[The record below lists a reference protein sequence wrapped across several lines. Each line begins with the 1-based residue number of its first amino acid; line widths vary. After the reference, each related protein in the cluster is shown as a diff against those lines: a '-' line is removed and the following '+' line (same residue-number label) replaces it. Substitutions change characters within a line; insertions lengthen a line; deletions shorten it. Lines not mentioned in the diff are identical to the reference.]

1 MSNAYVALKRL
12 LPPSSLLVGK
22 VTAHHTDDETSTVV
36 LPTQQ
41 GVNEY
46 AAGVATGSTIRA
58 RGTFVPVGANAF
70 VRDGVI
76 ESRAPDENASEIV
89 IGAVVPVP
97 MPLTFSGP
105 IPDQTANVGAAVAV
119 DLTGY
124 WSGGTPP
131 LAYALGAGTLPAGMT
146 VGSGGTLGGTPSA
159 AGLSSG
165 LVVRAT
171 DRTGF
176 GADSNAFGVAVT
188 AAASDNPIFLLGQ
201 AELLR
206 STDGGATWVALSRP
220 AGWVGVWDLVR
231 TPTGRWILSSLGGTH
246 PNVGLATSTDLQNW
260 SVSADPEVTG
270 SAWDP
275 EYSLAA
281 GPTRIVG
288 VKAQG
293 NSGRRV
299 VVSTDDGASWTHN
312 TSLVNASRV
321 VFHAT
326 ANVFV
331 AVSGDGVI
339 YSSADA
345 TAWASRHFATASCGD
360 LALSANTL
368 VAAPV
373 SPSATS
379 KLRRSTDALT
389 WSLVA
394 STPEN
399 PYGSIASNGAGGFVV
414 GATNMKFLYSTDDG
428 VTWTASAP
436 LTGALSLGVVAWTGA
451 RFVAVVRTGLYEY
464 KLFES
469 VVGDAWTLRSVI
481 PATMSPRQL
490 RCYPA

>member
-171 DRTGF
+171 DRTGL
-176 GADSNAFGVAVT
+176 GADSNAFALT
-188 AAASDNPIFLLGQ
+188 AASGDILHDTFTQGTATALSLHIPETGGAWTKVSGSDIVVQ
-201 AELLR
+201 AGTAGLPDD
-206 STDGGATWVALSRP
+206 SGGATSKTALYQSSAAP
-220 AGWVGVWDLVR
+220 ANQFSDTYVECQFTRASVDATKVVSLRVNTSMGGAAGYVHVLIYGGVGSGLLADVGVFSPAFTSLLSFVDVKPNGYVIGALTTIRLERRDNGRDLRFLVDGALIASSGAM
-231 TPTGRWILSSLGGTH
+231 PTNRFAGVQLGLSFNPGASESFRINYLR
-246 PNVGLATSTDLQNW
+246 
-260 SVSADPEVTG
+260 
-270 SAWDP
+270 
-275 EYSLAA
+275 A
-281 GPTRIVG
+281 GP
-288 VKAQG
+288 
-293 NSGRRV
+293 
-299 VVSTDDGASWTHN
+299 
-312 TSLVNASRV
+312 L
-321 VFHAT
+321 
-326 ANVFV
+326 
-331 AVSGDGVI
+331 
-339 YSSADA
+339 
-345 TAWASRHFATASCGD
+345 
-360 LALSANTL
+360 
-368 VAAPV
+368 
-373 SPSATS
+373 
-379 KLRRSTDALT
+379 
-389 WSLVA
+389 
-394 STPEN
+394 
-399 PYGSIASNGAGGFVV
+399 
-414 GATNMKFLYSTDDG
+414 
-428 VTWTASAP
+428 
-436 LTGALSLGVVAWTGA
+436 
-451 RFVAVVRTGLYEY
+451 
-464 KLFES
+464 
-469 VVGDAWTLRSVI
+469 
-481 PATMSPRQL
+481 
-490 RCYPA
+490 